1 MAAKESWADMT
12 EDDPPQGS
20 QDPAVKASDVAKL
33 LEKSQLGEHGTDD
46 VDEPDLSLKVPG
58 LREVEAEVQVSTT
71 DEGDI
76 YRAAERFEDLGLSPE
91 LLQGIYQEMKF
102 ERPSKIQAKTLPMI
116 LRPPF
121 RSMIAQAHNG
131 SGKTTCF
138 ALAMLS
144 RVDPKMRVPQA
155 LCMCPTRE
163 LVVQNVRVV
172 AQMGKHTS
180 IQIASTADTVG
191 RRYDAISD
199 QIVIGTHGTI
209 KNWMGRNRILPVDG
223 MRILVFDEADEMLAR
238 DGFGDDSMR
247 LINDIRRRV
256 PDVQILLFSATF
268 DEKVKAFAVKVAPG
282 ANNVFIPREKLSLDV
297 IKQYRVKCHGDKG
310 KIQFLQ
316 DAFSLAQKLCQTIVF
331 VKYKSAASQLA
342 EALRKEGYS
351 VTNISG
357 DLEKEQRDRVVEEF
371 REGKTKVLIA
381 TDVLA
386 RGFDLETISLVIN
399 FHVPTDRQGSKVDFE
414 TYLHRIGRSGRFGRR
429 GCAFNLYA
437 DDVERSRLDEIERHF
452 NHDIQEIAY
461 DNEEMLE
468 QILKEAGI

>member
-1 MAAKESWADMT
+1 M
-12 EDDPPQGS
+12 
-20 QDPAVKASDVAKL
+20 
-33 LEKSQLGEHGTDD
+33 QLGEHGTDD

-247 LINDIRRRV
+247 LINDIRRCGRHRCAAQATPAGWSARV
-256 PDVQILLFSATF
+256 VSSAPRLLHAC
-268 DEKVKAFAVKVAPG
+268 P
-282 ANNVFIPREKLSLDV
+282 P
-297 IKQYRVKCHGDKG
+297 
-310 KIQFLQ
+310 
-316 DAFSLAQKLCQTIVF
+316 
-331 VKYKSAASQLA
+331 
-342 EALRKEGYS
+342 ALRSCAGAYR
-351 VTNISG
+351 TC
-357 DLEKEQRDRVVEEF
+357 
-371 REGKTKVLIA
+371 
-381 TDVLA
+381 
-386 RGFDLETISLVIN
+386 
-399 FHVPTDRQGSKVDFE
+399 
-414 TYLHRIGRSGRFGRR
+414 RSCSSRPRSMR
-429 GCAFNLYA
+429 
-437 DDVERSRLDEIERHF
+437 RSRRLPSRWLRAPTTSSF
-452 NHDIQEIAY
+452 PVRSCRWT
-461 DNEEMLE
+461 
-468 QILKEAGI
+468 